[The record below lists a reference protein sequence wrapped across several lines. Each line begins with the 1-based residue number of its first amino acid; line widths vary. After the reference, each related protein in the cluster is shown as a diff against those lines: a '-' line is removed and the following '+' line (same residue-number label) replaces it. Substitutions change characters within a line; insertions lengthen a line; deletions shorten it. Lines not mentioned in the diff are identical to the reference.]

1 MKRLRASLAVMTTVL
16 AFAPA
21 LAEAQTVIIKFAHF
35 LPSNSNFHNNVAEPW
50 CEAINK
56 DSGGRMKCQIYPALQ
71 LGGTPAQ
78 LADQIKNGVAD
89 VGWTSPSY
97 TTGRF
102 PRTEAL
108 ELPFILP
115 SDGLGGSRAM
125 WEYTQKNGQE
135 DFKDFKLLAIHSTTN
150 VVISTASKP
159 VLTLQDM
166 KGLKL
171 RSPSRITSLVLSA
184 MGGTPVNVPLAQTTE
199 SIAKGVIDGT
209 MAPWEIL
216 PATKVDEVTKYHM
229 EGMPGQP
236 ALAQTPAV
244 VLMNKVKYDSLVPD
258 LKAVID
264 KRSGPWL
271 VELIGSA
278 FDRGNEAARKKMAAQ
293 GNKILVIK
301 SEEYAA
307 MKTAAAPIEADW
319 IKQANARGLD
329 GTKLAG
335 DAHAIGMKYLVR

>member
-1 MKRLRASLAVMTTVL
+1 MRKLNASLAMFATALALAPVL
-16 AFAPA
+16 AQ
-21 LAEAQTVIIKFAHF
+21 AQTVTIKFAHF
-35 LPSNSNFHNNVAEPW
+35 LPSNSNFHKNVAEPW
-50 CEAINK
+50 CEAIEK
-56 DSGGRMKCQIYPALQ
+56 DSGGKMKCQIYPALQ

-78 LADQIKNGVAD
+78 VADQIKNGVAD

-108 ELPFILP
+108 ELPFMLP
-115 SDGLGGSRAM
+115 PDGLGGSRAM

-135 DFKDFKLLAIHSTTN
+135 DFKDFRLLAIHSTTN

-159 VLTLQDM
+159 VLSLQDV

-171 RSPSRITSLVLSA
+171 RSPSRVTSLVLTA

-209 MAPWEIL
+209 LAPWEIL

-236 ALAQTPAV
+236 GLAQTPAV
-244 VLMNKVKYDSLVPD
+244 VLMNKARYDSLAPD

-271 VELIGSA
+271 VDLIGTA
-278 FDRGNEAARKKMAAQ
+278 FDRGNEAARKKMAGQ

-301 SEEYAA
+301 NDEYAA
-307 MKTAAAPIEADW
+307 MKTAAASIETDW
-319 IKQANARGLD
+319 IKQAGARGLD
-329 GTKLAG
+329 GAKLAN
-335 DAHAIGMKYLVR
+335 DARTIGKKYLGR